1 MVKKTKRGAAGGLG
15 PPFFVR
21 GLVVPA
27 LAVLVLSAVFASG
40 SRAADKGPDPSAE
53 QAAAEASAPGA
64 AGTGAESGRE
74 GLSSPASAKTPGH
87 GPKTDGSKK
96 GSGAKKAVRPQKA
109 AKAAKARRT
118 PIVITAD
125 TMKADRT
132 SKTVVFKGDVE
143 AREDFLLCSDE
154 LRMEYEGA
162 NDVSRIDARG
172 NVRIYRAS
180 GAARAERAVFDRR
193 AHTLLLTGNAVI
205 ERCTDTV
212 HGDRI
217 TLYLEDDS
225 ALVEG
230 LRGGRVKARIIP
242 ESHCAQGGADKKG
255 ADGASSAGI
264 IDVKNTHCYGS
275 R

>member
-1 MVKKTKRGAAGGLG
+1 MDNSADVFRGGLAPRIFARAGLVLAVSLFVGGMGGMAFGAGGAG
-15 PPFFVR
+15 K
-21 GLVVPA
+21 
-27 LAVLVLSAVFASG
+27 SARTSK
-40 SRAADKGPDPSAE
+40 SRMAE
-53 QAAAEASAPGA
+53 KP
-64 AGTGAESGRE
+64 
-74 GLSSPASAKTPGH
+74 
-87 GPKTDGSKK
+87 
-96 GSGAKKAVRPQKA
+96 
-109 AKAAKARRT
+109 AKAEKSPKARSI

-132 SKTVVFKGDVE
+132 SKTVVFKGKVE

-162 NDVSRIDARG
+162 NDVRKIDAIG

-180 GAARAERAVFDRR
+180 GLARADRAVFDRR
-193 AHTLLLTGNAVI
+193 VHTLLLTGNAVI

-242 ESHCAQGGADKKG
+242 QSHCSEGKSGGKG
-255 ADGASSAGI
+255 SVKDPAKDAAKDAATGV

>member
-1 MVKKTKRGAAGGLG
+1 MFARAGLVLVVSLFVGGMAFGAGGAEG
-15 PPFFVR
+15 T
-21 GLVVPA
+21 GSKA
-27 LAVLVLSAVFASG
+27 ASKAG
-40 SRAADKGPDPSAE
+40 GTSSTRASADKASTSGKTGE
-53 QAAAEASAPGA
+53 AAETNKTTKTSK
-64 AGTGAESGRE
+64 
-74 GLSSPASAKTPGH
+74 SS
-87 GPKTDGSKK
+87 
-96 GSGAKKAVRPQKA
+96 KA
-109 AKAAKARRT
+109 AKAEKSPKARSI
-118 PIVITAD
+118 PIVITAN

-162 NDVSRIDARG
+162 NDVRKIDAIG

-180 GAARAERAVFDRR
+180 GLARAERAVFDI
-193 AHTLLLTGNAVI
+193 LTGNAVI

-217 TLYLEDDS
+217 TLFLEDDS

-242 ESHCAQGGADKKG
+242 QSHCSEGKSGGKG
-255 ADGASSAGI
+255 SVKDPAKVPAKDPAKDAAKDAATGV